1 MSIANGAQLNG
12 ASMVFNHSAFKCRSC
27 RSSFQEQSYSIQS
40 FPSLTQLHLQNIM
53 VQVNEEIQFALSPV
67 SIVPSQS
74 ESSFISRCFH
84 EKEQLSQWASFFFQY
99 TQKARNKWQL
109 DAAFYYILVYI
120 YSIYI
125 ILFSL
130 WTF

>member
-1 MSIANGAQLNG
+1 MSIANVAQLNG

-84 EKEQLSQWASFFFQY
+84 EKEQLSQWASFFFN
-99 TQKARNKWQL
+99 TLKKLETSGSSTRHSIIFW
-109 DAAFYYILVYI
+109 
-120 YSIYI
+120 SIYI
-125 ILFSL
+125 FYIYNFI
-130 WTF
+130 